1 MKKLFILF
9 IVFSL
14 LLVTHSQ
21 TNEDHLCSYGK
32 STYSLLSKMNNTVQ
46 YPGDQNIDV
55 TYYKLDLNITYNKSA
70 QNPVYFNSVVTIN
83 SKAVGNIN
91 TVFFDLRN
99 QLTVTEVKVNGAGAA
114 FNHAN
119 HKVQITLN
127 SSVSDGDEF
136 STEITY
142 EGVPGS
148 SGFGSFGYSTTVD
161 AIWTLSEPYGAPDWW
176 VCKDDPSDKA
186 DSADI
191 WITIDK
197 NLIPASNGSLEEIV
211 DNGDGTHTYKWH
223 SSYSIAHYLISLAI
237 APYQIYEQYFHY
249 TPTDSMLV
257 IHYNYTHNHT
267 QNRLNILDE
276 TINMLEV
283 FSDLY
288 GLYPF
293 INEKY
298 GHAEFGVRYA
308 AMEHQTLSS
317 MDSETYRT
325 SVIAHELA
333 HHWFGNMITC
343 ADWNSIWLNEGFAT
357 YSESIY
363 WEIAYGHDRFMSDV
377 LSNMNRARLANGSIY
392 VNNVDD
398 VGSIFNRNR
407 TYDKASIVLHM
418 LRGVVGDETFFQI
431 LYDYA
436 HDEQVRWKAAVTE
449 DFQRVAESTSGMEL
463 DWFFQQW
470 IFDEGY
476 PKYNFGWSSSVSNDN
491 YIVNG
496 IIEQK
501 QTVGPIFTM
510 PIEIVVE
517 YTDRTTE
524 SFIVWNADA
533 SQTFEL
539 PVSKEPFDV
548 LFDPNN
554 WILKDVNYL
563 LVDPPLNE
571 GILLVNGLTWND
583 DAINSYSQEA
593 YWGNMP
599 IDFWDL
605 FDQPGSGYPEV
616 LPDALGNGS
625 LELAALRRYSTI
637 LWVSGGND
645 ANNFNKDLMKSYL
658 NAGGNIV
665 LLTNSGRSFLDTEL
679 VNYLGITWRA
689 NPLSTLRDF
698 QSTYPGLSD
707 ISLLSNQNFINIFE
721 TELTSAN
728 STLLYHAVDGFDTPQ
743 GVGVISQPE
752 GKGKLVLLASKPYLF
767 YYDELSANMEYI
779 LYNLIG
785 EPITDVK
792 QENELV
798 KDFELKS
805 VYPNPFNPSTTIQF
819 SLPVSEM
826 VTISVY
832 NIIGQK
838 VDEIVNEKFE
848 PGIHKINWNAFSL
861 PSGVYLIR
869 MNSGSFN
876 SVQKAV
882 LLK

>member
-1 MKKLFILF
+1 MKKLSILF
-9 IVFSL
+9 VVLSL

-21 TNEDHLCSYGK
+21 TNEDHLCSHGK
-32 STYSLLSKMNNTVQ
+32 SNYSLLSKMNDTVQ

-55 TYYKLDLNITYNKSA
+55 TYYKLDLNITYNKNV

-83 SKAVGNIN
+83 AKAVGNIN

-99 QLTVTEVKVNGAGAA
+99 QLTVTDVKVNGIGAA

-148 SGFGSFGYSTTVD
+148 SGLGSFGYSTSVD

-237 APYQIYEQYFHY
+237 APYQIYEQYYHY

-257 IHYNYTHNHT
+257 IHYNYAHNHT
-267 QNRLNILDE
+267 QNRMNILDE
-276 TINMLEV
+276 TINMLDV

-298 GHAEFGVRYA
+298 GHAEFIWGG

-317 MDSETYRT
+317 MGAYNTAI
-325 SVIAHELA
+325 IAHELA
-333 HHWFGNMITC
+333 HQWFGDMITC

-357 YSESIY
+357 YSESLY
-363 WEIAYGHDRFMSDV
+363 WEKAYGYEAFMSDV
-377 LSNMNRARLANGSIY
+377 LNNMSRAKFANGSIY
-392 VNNVDD
+392 VHDISNVNN
-398 VGSIFNRNR
+398 IFNGNR
-407 TYDKASIVLHM
+407 SYGKASIVLHM
-418 LRGVVGDETFFQI
+418 LRGVIGDENFFQTM
-431 LYDYA
+431 YNYA

-449 DFQRVAESTSGMEL
+449 DFQRVAESTSGMDL

-476 PKYNFGWSSSVSNDN
+476 PKYNFGWSSTVSNDH
-491 YIVNG
+491 YVVNG

-501 QTVGPIFTM
+501 QTVGPVFTM
-510 PIEIVVE
+510 PVEIVIE
-517 YTDRTTE
+517 YIDGTTE
-524 SFIVWNADA
+524 SFIVWNTEA

-563 LVDPPLNE
+563 LIDPPLNE
-571 GILLVNGLTWND
+571 GILLVNGLMWND
-583 DAINSYSQEA
+583 DAVNSYSNSA
-593 YWGNMP
+593 YWGSMP
-599 IDFWDL
+599 IDFWDIYN
-605 FDQPGSGYPEV
+605 QPGSGYPEV

-625 LELAALRRYSTI
+625 LELAALRRYSTV
-637 LWVSGGND
+637 LWVSGGSD
-645 ANNFNKDLMKSYL
+645 ANNFNKELMKSYL

-665 LLTNSGRSFLDTEL
+665 LLTNSGRSFLDSEL
-679 VNYLGITWRA
+679 VNYLGITWRVS
-689 NPLSTLRDF
+689 PLSTLRDF
-698 QSTYPGLSD
+698 QSTHPGLSD

-721 TELTSAN
+721 TELTSAS
-728 STLLYHAVDGFDTPQ
+728 STLLYQAVDGFDTPQ

-752 GKGKLVLLASKPYLF
+752 GKGKFVLLASKPYLF
-767 YYDELSANMEYI
+767 DYNELSANMEYI

-785 EPITDVK
+785 EPTTDVK
-792 QENELV
+792 EETELV
-798 KDFELKS
+798 KEFELKS

-838 VDEIVNEKFE
+838 VDELVSEKFE
-848 PGIHKINWNAFSL
+848 SGIHKINWNASSL

-869 MNSGSFN
+869 LNAGKYN
-876 SVQKAV
+876 AVQKAI